1 MKDSVDRFGLT
12 PVRYLYKLGV
22 LSPRLIIAHG
32 IYVDD
37 DELRMLADHEVKVV
51 HNPASNMKLASG
63 MHFKFKEMRQL
74 GITVGLGTDGC
85 SSSNNLDMIEAMKL
99 ASLLGKAWRKDP
111 EALTANEMLQAATAE
126 GAVMFGLKAGQ
137 IKEGY
142 LADLCLIDLNTPRF
156 YPELQFRLKSCIRRQ
171 RQLRGYRYL

>member
-1 MKDSVDRFGLT
+1 
-12 PVRYLYKLGV
+12 
-22 LSPRLIIAHG
+22 
-32 IYVDD
+32 
-37 DELRMLADHEVKVV
+37 
-51 HNPASNMKLASG
+51 MKLASG
-63 MHFKFKEMRQL
+63 IHFKFKEMRQL

-142 LADLCLIDLNTPRF
+142 LADHPRF
-156 YPELQFRLKSCIRRQ
+156 YPKLQFRLKSCIRRQ